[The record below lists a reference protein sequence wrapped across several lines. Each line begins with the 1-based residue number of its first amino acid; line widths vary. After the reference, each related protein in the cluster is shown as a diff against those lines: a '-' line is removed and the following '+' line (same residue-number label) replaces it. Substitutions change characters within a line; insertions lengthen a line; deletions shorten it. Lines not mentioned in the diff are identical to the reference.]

1 MKSLNSLSDAGVF
14 LGTRFRPL
22 VVGAGGGAQQLGIQD
37 RADFE
42 ARISGLAT
50 SGALA
55 NNSFAFAK
63 SAFAISPLRCAF
75 RPFSSA
81 NVSKMPYLPGPILM
95 AYQLIVSGSRSAIGC
110 ADFRNSSTSFSLP
123 GWASSCAQIASFP
136 MFVLL
141 LRMRCPAESFGSKFE
156 RKIPHRVHNG
166 SRGGPHAASI
176 IFS

>member
-55 NNSFAFAK
+55 NNSFALAK

-81 NVSKMPYLPGPILM
+81 NVSKMPYFPGPILM
-95 AYQLIVSGSRSAIGC
+95 AYQLIVPGSRSASGC
-110 ADFRNSSTSFSLP
+110 ADFRNSSPSFSLP
-123 GWASSCAQIASFP
+123 GLDSSCAQIASLP
-136 MFVLL
+136 MFVFL
-141 LRMRCPAESFGSKFE
+141 LRIRCARDQFGGEFDGRISNAK
-156 RKIPHRVHNG
+156 N
-166 SRGGPHAASI
+166 
-176 IFS
+176 